1 MRKITRERKN
11 MRDELSQRFFQL
23 SRQRNM
29 NKAMYKMWGDVA
41 YLNKFHTIDETMQSI
56 CDEFKRLDEI
66 EYRDKILYNQ
76 QYRAAR
82 HKVWL
87 TNGYVNVRIP
97 EKDVEDYISYY
108 PDFWRGKCH
117 KNMTGEEKL
126 LQCALQDELQ

>member
-1 MRKITRERKN
+1 MRKITRDRKN

-23 SRQRNM
+23 SKQRKM
-29 NKAMYKMWGDVA
+29 NNALYKMWGDVA
-41 YLNKFHTIDETMQSI
+41 YLENAKMIDDAMQSI
-56 CDEFKRLDEI
+56 CDDFERLDEI

-108 PDFWRGKCH
+108 PEFYRI
-117 KNMTGEEKL
+117 E
-126 LQCALQDELQ
+126 Q